1 MSDDRKPAETPTI
14 SCKFVSP
21 DDKGPDNE
29 VLRKTPES
37 IEEWKASVNRC
48 MEIVEQRLDEIER
61 RILAGDTPPADKPG

>member
-29 VLRKTPES
+29 VLRKSPET
-37 IEEWKASVNRC
+37 
-48 MEIVEQRLDEIER
+48 IVEQRLDEIER